1 MTDNDL
7 NRVTSTRRMMLQL
20 LVLCCVAG
28 ILSVTVSPLS
38 AAIRISPPVVL
49 LDSPESSQQLLVF
62 GPRDDDSQRDVT
74 GTVSFRVVDPRI
86 AVIDEG
92 GIVRPLKEGRTEV
105 VISHGQEQV
114 RVPVVV
120 TGLASP
126 RPVSFQY
133 EVIPILTKSRCNS
146 GGCHGKAEGQ
156 NGFRLSIFGFDA
168 AADHSA
174 LLKESRGRRVSPA
187 FPERSLFL
195 LKGTSEMPHGGGRKF
210 VKGSA
215 RYRRLVRW
223 IAEGAQFTSQ
233 NAASSRIVS
242 IEVEPQRQV
251 LLGGESQQ
259 LRVTAIDSVGRR
271 RCVTLETEY
280 ESNADSI
287 AEVDER
293 GLIRASQIPGEAA
306 ILVRHLG
313 HVAVCRITL
322 PRRGVK
328 FTRPSET
335 NFIDTLV
342 WDKLQRLGIEPS
354 ELAGDAEFM
363 RRVFLDTTGT
373 LPTAKEVRA
382 FLKQTATDKRRRLID
397 TLLKRDEYAD
407 YWTMHWLD
415 LLRADQLKVTPQGTV
430 AMQRWLRRQF
440 ADNVSYDR
448 FARQLLTQQGSTLA
462 EGPGAFYKA
471 ITKPDELSRSFS
483 QLLLG
488 VRIECAQC
496 HHHPSERWSQA
507 DYVGLAGF
515 FTGVKLKKLPDG
527 SQAIISQ
534 GGKDLPHPRTGELV
548 AARALGAPP
557 ADFDGVTDRR
567 QLLADWMV
575 ARDNPF
581 FARAIANRL
590 WAHYLGRGVVEPI
603 DDIRDTNPATNEPLL
618 HALADHLQHV
628 NFDLKAFTRTLLNS
642 RVYQLSSRSNA
653 SNREDNQSFSH
664 AAYKALPAEVLLDA
678 ISHSTGV
685 PEKFNGWPRGYRA
698 VQVWDNRMPSY
709 FFRIFGRPV
718 RASVC
723 ECERSNEPSIAQALH
738 LLNSPEIMEKIQHR
752 RGRARHLADT
762 TLSPAAII
770 DELYLGTLGRFPKV
784 EEQTLM
790 LEAFDGGDV
799 DRRAA
804 TEDVL
809 WALLNSREFVYNH

>member
-1 MTDNDL
+1 MGASL
-7 NRVTSTRRMMLQL
+7 CARFVVMSC
-20 LVLCCVAG
+20 LVGMQSVADTPV
-28 ILSVTVSPLS
+28 L
-38 AAIRISPPVVL
+38 AAIRVSPANVS
-49 LDSPESSQQLLVF
+49 LDSPESSQQMLVF
-62 GPRDDDSQRDVT
+62 TPRDDGSEQDVT
-74 GTVSFRVVDPRI
+74 GAVSYRIVDPQIAVVDQ
-86 AVIDEG
+86 G

-105 VISHGQEQV
+105 VVSLRQEQA

-120 TGLASP
+120 TGLISP
-126 RPVSFQY
+126 RPVSFQN

-168 AADHSA
+168 TADHAA
-174 LLKESRGRRVSPA
+174 LVKESRGRRISPA
-187 FPERSLFL
+187 FPERSLL
-195 LKGTSEMPHGGGRKF
+195 LRKGTSEMPHGGGRKF
-210 VKGSA
+210 LKGSA
-215 RYRRLVRW
+215 RYQRLVRW
-223 IAEGAQFTSQ
+223 IAEGSQ
-233 NAASSRIVS
+233 LDSQAAESSRIVS
-242 IEVEPQRQV
+242 IEVEPKRQI
-251 LLGGESQQ
+251 LFGGESQQ
-259 LRVTAIDSVGRR
+259 LRVTAIDAAGRQH
-271 RCVTLETEY
+271 CVTMETEY
-280 ESNADSI
+280 ESNAGTI
-287 AEVDER
+287 AEVGER
-293 GLIRASQIPGEAA
+293 GLVQASHIPGEAA

-322 PRRGVK
+322 PRPDVK
-328 FTRPSET
+328 FTRPPET
-335 NFIDTLV
+335 NFIDKLV

-354 ELAGDAEFM
+354 GPASDADFM
-363 RRVFLDTTGT
+363 RRTFLDTTGT
-373 LPTAKEVRA
+373 LPNADEVRA
-382 FLKQTATDKRRRLID
+382 FLKETAADKRSKLID
-397 TLLKRDEYAD
+397 NLLERSEYAD

-440 ADNVSYDR
+440 AENVPYDR

-471 ITKPDELSRSFS
+471 ITKPYELSRSFS

-527 SQAIISQ
+527 SQAIVSQ
-534 GGKDLPHPRTGELV
+534 GGKDLPHPRTGEVV

-557 ADFDGVTDRR
+557 ANFDDVTDRR
-567 QLLADWMV
+567 ELLADWMT
-575 ARDNPF
+575 ARDNSF

-603 DDIRDTNPATNEPLL
+603 DDMRDTNPATNEPLL
-618 HALADHLQHV
+618 NALADHLQEL

-642 RVYQLSSRSNA
+642 RVYQLSSRRNA
-653 SNREDNQSFSH
+653 SNKEDNQNFSH

-678 ISHSTGV
+678 ISQSTGV
-685 PEKFNGWPRGYRA
+685 PEKFNGWAQGYRA

-738 LLNSPEIMEKIQHR
+738 LLNSPEIMQKIQHR
-752 RGRARHLADT
+752 RGRARQLAGT
-762 TLSPAAII
+762 KLPPSSII
-770 DELYLGTLGRFPKV
+770 DELYLSTLGRFPKA
-784 EEQTLM
+784 EEKTLM
-790 LEAFDGGDV
+790 LEAFADEDI
-799 DRRAA
+799 DRRASA
-804 TEDVL
+804 EDVL